1 MGKYS
6 INDVIRNDIESVLMM
21 TYTSIPAIVLSFDS
35 TRQVAKVKVATDT
48 PTYYGDNIDAAILE
62 DVPVMF
68 PQGSD
73 WVIAGTLEAGD
84 AVLLVVPHYGIE
96 EYLQGPK
103 GKEGKPQSVRRHDL
117 NEAVALP
124 GMFTFNEPTRKLALK
139 DTFHIAQGKD
149 NHITFDD
156 TNGIT
161 ITSGTN
167 IIQMNA
173 SGITITGNVNIVGNL
188 SATSVSSGGIP
199 FGTHVHEYTDVGASP
214 TEQLTGAAITP
225 P

>member
-1 MGKYS
+1 
-6 INDVIRNDIESVLMM
+6 MM
-21 TYTSIPAIVLSFDS
+21 TYTSIPAIVQSYNS
-35 TRQVAKVKVATDT
+35 IKQTVNVKVATET
-48 PTYYGDNIDAAILE
+48 PTYFGDNIPAADLE

-103 GKEGKPQSVRRHDL
+103 RKEGKPQSVRRHDL

-139 DTFHIAQGKD
+139 DTFHIAQGD
-149 NHITFDD
+149 ENHITFDD

-173 SGITITGNVNIVGNL
+173 SGITITGNVNIIGNL
-188 SATSVSSGGIP
+188 SATTMTSGGIP
-199 FGTHVHEYTDVGASP
+199 FGTHVHTHQDDNGVTTP
-214 TEQLTGAAITP
+214 IPVKNTGPAITP